1 MEPIAPELL
10 EILVCPES
18 HQPVRPVPAEIVK
31 RLAALQAEGRLKNR
45 VGQPVT
51 DALQA
56 ALVREDG
63 RYAYPVTDGIPVMLI
78 DEALPLDQL
87 DTPPDQ

>member
-10 EILVCPES
+10 EILVCPDS
-18 HQPVRPVPAEIVK
+18 RQPVRPAPAETVE

-45 VGQPVT
+45 AGQPVT

-56 ALVREDG
+56 ALIREDG

-78 DEALPLDQL
+78 DEALPLNQL
-87 DTPPDQ
+87 DAPPDQ